1 MPYDQFN
8 NSASIESL
16 RKNIIDT
23 LNAAYFSGIGAAAL
37 EIQKAKAADA
47 NELMLI
53 ARQWRLL

>member
-23 LNAAYFSGIGAAAL
+23 LSAAYFSGIGPAAM
-37 EIQKAKAADA
+37 EIEKAKTAGVD
-47 NELMLI
+47 ELILI
-53 ARQWRLL
+53 ACQWGIL